1 MLDRTRAG
9 ARLSSCLAAAG
20 VPRLSV
26 TQAQAYGPLSRGED
40 VVLAAET
47 GSGKTLAYLVPLIE
61 RLMVAREREQ
71 AEAEAGAGS
80 AEDGDQSPGTEQQS
94 SSSSLDIYDAADVG
108 MVDEAV
114 HRGVSVPF
122 VMNFRSAVLVL
133 CPNALLC
140 EQVVSV
146 VERTFDDAVRC
157 LYVSSQSISYDNTG
171 GQFPDVVVTTPV
183 ALHSLLTGVGPMIG
197 PEWTFEGLNGWARYV
212 VLDEADMLL
221 SGAYGKKIEHVL
233 EALRGGDRERA
244 ARRACEEVGIDLERY
259 WDLPRGIRKGAQ
271 LGGGA
276 GMVEAGLWGALG
288 ESPRELGESGVWLRQ
303 YAFVAATMPVEGRE
317 TVGAKIAY
325 AYPEAVWVRGGS
337 LHMALRQVAFR
348 WLDVGGGVDAQV
360 RGLVGVIEEDLRNTT
375 DGHPLRMMVFTKDTA
390 ASKGVAARLKA
401 AFDVEDS
408 LFDIGEA
415 TTTAAATDTILIV
428 SYHKGMRQED
438 RADALRALRDETRP
452 IVLVCTDSTA
462 RGLDVPG
469 VSHVVH
475 ADFPASAIDFIHR
488 SGRTGRA
495 GAGGVVT
502 SLVGSESFDLAEAIK
517 DLIEGDDPLE
527 GAFSRNRSF
536 RKKHKKYGRFVKRGE
551 VG

>member
-1 MLDRTRAG
+1 M
-9 ARLSSCLAAAG
+9 
-20 VPRLSV
+20 
-26 TQAQAYGPLSRGED
+26 
-40 VVLAAET
+40 VLAAET

-259 WDLPRGIRKGAQ
+259 WDLPRGVRKGAQ

>member
-1 MLDRTRAG
+1 M
-9 ARLSSCLAAAG
+9 
-20 VPRLSV
+20 
-26 TQAQAYGPLSRGED
+26 
-40 VVLAAET
+40 VLAAET

-61 RLMVAREREQ
+61 RMMVAREREE
-71 AEAEAGAGS
+71 AEAEAEAEVGS
-80 AEDGDQSPGTEQQS
+80 AGGGDESPGTEQQS
-94 SSSSLDIYDAADVG
+94 SSSFDIYDAADVG
-108 MVDEAV
+108 MVDEDV

-122 VMNFRSAVLVL
+122 VRKFRSAVLVL

-146 VERTFDDAVRC
+146 VERTFNDAVRC

-259 WDLPRGIRKGAQ
+259 WELPRGVRKGAQ

-288 ESPRELGESGVWLRQ
+288 EAPRELGESGVWLRQ

-317 TVGAKIAY
+317 TVGAKIAD
-325 AYPEAVWVRGGS
+325 AYPGAVWVRGGS
-337 LHMALRQVAFR
+337 LHMALRHVAFR

-390 ASKGVAARLKA
+390 ASKGVAARLEA

-408 LFDIGEA
+408 VFNIGEA
-415 TTTAAATDTILIV
+415 TTTATDSILIV

-502 SLVGSESFDLAEAIK
+502 SLVGSESVDLAEAIK
-517 DLIEGDDPLE
+517 ELMEGDDPLE